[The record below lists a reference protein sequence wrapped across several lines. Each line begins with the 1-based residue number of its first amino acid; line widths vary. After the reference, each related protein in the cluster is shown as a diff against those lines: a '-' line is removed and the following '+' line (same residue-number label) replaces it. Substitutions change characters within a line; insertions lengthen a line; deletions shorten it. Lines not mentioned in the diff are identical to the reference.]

1 MLQLIDYI
9 LYHAFNTIM
18 LSLKKKIYSLFSF
31 LLTLFFFTKKK
42 NSNSRILDKEGM
54 LISIEP
60 YIKSSLPRFF
70 L

>member
-42 NSNSRILDKEGM
+42 IQILE
-54 LISIEP
+54 
-60 YIKSSLPRFF
+60 F
-70 L
+70 